1 VHLACVRASTLFAAS
16 NTNIQVNEAAME
28 ALIEQCRS
36 DIRLVV
42 NTLQVLINCLCL
54 IVISRM
60 LTLRL
65 SPDAPLER

>member
-1 VHLACVRASTLFAAS
+1 MRASTLFAAS

-60 LTLRL
+60 LTPHL